1 MARFT
6 REFLDN
12 NVPGGVAWSR
22 ITDLIRDGAKS
33 VEVLS
38 RMIDGEN
45 KWELRAW
52 EGIRKD
58 GSNAAKASPNTD
70 F

>member
-6 REFLDN
+6 RELLDN
-12 NVPGGVAWSR
+12 DVSGSDAWTR
-22 ITDLIRDGAKS
+22 ITDLIRDGAKG

-38 RMIDGEN
+38 RMIDGED

-52 EGIRKD
+52 DGNRKD
-58 GSNAAKASPNTD
+58 GSNSAKASPNTD
-70 F
+70 Y